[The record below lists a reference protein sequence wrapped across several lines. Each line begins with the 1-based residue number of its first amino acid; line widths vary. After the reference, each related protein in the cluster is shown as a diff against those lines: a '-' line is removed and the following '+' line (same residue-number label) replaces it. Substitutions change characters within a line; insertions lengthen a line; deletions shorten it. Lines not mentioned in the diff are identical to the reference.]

1 MQSDLS
7 YTALAIPASTL
18 LNFKLTHYRGLT
30 CSPAARIPASSLL
43 LILLPR
49 AALKSGP
56 FFFSSGLERPDTIA
70 PGAGLAGGKSHHD
83 GVGLV
88 GRLGPV
94 RRFVD

>member
-56 FFFSSGLERPDTIA
+56 FFFFVRFGTPRYDSARRGPCGGQIA
-70 PGAGLAGGKSHHD
+70 S
-83 GVGLV
+83 
-88 GRLGPV
+88 
-94 RRFVD
+94 